1 MVNTLEGPIQL
12 LPPFE
17 KVGITDIVA
26 TIGLV
31 VLLIGVNTGIFPVPE
46 ALSPIPK
53 VSFVHVYDVVPVVF
67 EVVNGIAVDAAPAQ
81 NTTLFGW
88 LTSPVGFTVIVID
101 IVGPVQ
107 LTPPFEKVG
116 VTVII
121 ELIGAVVVLV
131 AVNIGTSPFPGLV
144 KPIAVLLLVHA

>member
-31 VLLIGVNTGIFPVPE
+31 VLLIGVNAGIFPVPE

-53 VSFVHVYDVVPVVF
+53 VSFVHVYDVVPIVF
-67 EVVNGIAVDAAPAQ
+67 EVVNGIAVDASPAQ

-88 LTSPVGFTVIVID
+88 LTCPVGFTVIVI
-101 IVGPVQ
+101 VLVVPVQ
-107 LTPPFEKVG
+107 LTPPFSKVG
-116 VTVII
+116 VTVIVV
-121 ELIGAVVVLV
+121 LIGALVL
-131 AVNIGTSPFPGLV
+131 L
-144 KPIAVLLLVHA
+144 IAVKTGNNA